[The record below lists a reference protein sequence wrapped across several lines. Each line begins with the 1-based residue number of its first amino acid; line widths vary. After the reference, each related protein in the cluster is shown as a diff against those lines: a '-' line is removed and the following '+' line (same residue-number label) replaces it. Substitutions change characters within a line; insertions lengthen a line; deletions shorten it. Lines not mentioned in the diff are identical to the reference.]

1 MSWYNPIDVVKGAV
15 NGVVKGATS
24 VYDKVTEDPGGDA
37 EKKRKSQ
44 LYGLAD
50 EAGAF
55 ANRSQRG
62 YANYGRQGQSALAGL
77 QATALG
83 QNSISGEQLRQGV
96 QQLQAQQQSI
106 AAGASPQ
113 NAAMAARTAAIQSG
127 RLGMGLAGQQA
138 LAGLQ
143 ERQQA
148 QQAYASLLQGLRAQ
162 DLQAALASRQNAM
175 SGYSAG
181 NSGAPEKSW
190 LDKYGPTIL
199 AGAQLAV

>member
-1 MSWYNPIDVVKGAV
+1 MFNPFSGIKSAVVGAYNAGKDAYGAIT
-15 NGVVKGATS
+15 A
-24 VYDKVTEDPGGDA
+24 DPGGDA
-37 EKKRKSQ
+37 EKKRKAQ

-62 YANYGRQGQSALAGL
+62 YAAYGRQGQSALAGL
-77 QATALG
+77 QATANG
-83 QNSISGEQLRQGV
+83 QNSIAAEQLRQGV

-113 NAAMAARTAAIQSG
+113 NAAMAARTAAIQSA
-127 RLGMGLAGQQA
+127 RLGSGLAGQQA

-162 DLQAALASRQNAM
+162 DLQAALTSRQNAM

-199 AGAQLAV
+199 AGASLV